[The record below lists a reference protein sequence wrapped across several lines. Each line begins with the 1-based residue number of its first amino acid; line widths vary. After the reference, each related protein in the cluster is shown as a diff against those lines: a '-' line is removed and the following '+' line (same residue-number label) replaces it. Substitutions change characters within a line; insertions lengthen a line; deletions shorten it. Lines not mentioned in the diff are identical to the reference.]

1 MERQS
6 HGIMI
11 THIALIAALAF
22 LLQGCV
28 GSSYASDFGCKPP
41 KKPQCKSL
49 YEITMEADSG
59 AFGPDSKK
67 NQGKCCDKDK
77 KRLRKQEE
85 CKC

>member
-1 MERQS
+1 MEGQR
-6 HGIMI
+6 GIRI
-11 THIALIAALAF
+11 NHIALVAALTL

-28 GSSYASDFGCKPP
+28 GSSYKSDFGCKPP

-67 NQGKCCDKDK
+67 DKGNCCDKDK
-77 KRLRKQEE
+77 KRLRSQGV